1 MKCAI
6 FIGWFSVHFS
16 LLLIA
21 RSEEWCRAVTGLE
34 LNIEMRPSAGQ
45 HLGAEGSVGLRECH
59 LNQESG
65 AGIED
70 PVMTLKDI

>member
-45 HLGAEGSVGLRECH
+45 QAGDGGECGVERMPS
-59 LNQESG
+59 QSS
-65 AGIED
+65 
-70 PVMTLKDI
+70 